1 MGLCR
6 KVTTLKLGEAL
17 GSGPSLIHK
26 LVSGI
31 FVGYLEGT
39 LHLVIMLR
47 LFGKT
52 SYACKRLLIL
62 SKKGPLAP
70 LAPSKRPHLGITE

>member
-1 MGLCR
+1 MGL
-6 KVTTLKLGEAL
+6 KY
-17 GSGPSLIHK
+17 IHK
-26 LVSGI
+26 PPREI

-62 SKKGPLAP
+62 SKKAPLAP